1 MAKTV
6 RSSVDW
12 ADLKTGKLYVRDMP
26 LERMVRE
33 HDFIDALYH
42 AWIHRKPTAKQKRML
57 NAVLVCF
64 TGGWGILPPV
74 VFAARL
80 AATTKEPISQC
91 IAAAYCA
98 SGPAH
103 TSAIEGIMAIYRDVP
118 LEDMD
123 SFVATRLDGGNPI
136 PGFGHPVVARDPR
149 PAIMRKLCDDM
160 GMVGPAVQKFD
171 RIESL
176 LTGAKGIYGNVDGI
190 NGAILND
197 IGFVEPSYGPAF
209 FLLGRSLAIT
219 AHILEEYKNKPF
231 AALDLVYPGYGQID
245 YEYSEATEGDA

>member
-6 RSSVDW
+6 HSSVDW
-12 ADLKTGKLYVRDMP
+12 ADLEKGRLYVRDMP

-42 AWIHRKPTAKQKRML
+42 TWLHKKPSPQQKRML

-64 TGGWGILPPV
+64 AGGWSIIPPV
-74 VFAARL
+74 TFAARL
-80 AATTKEPISQC
+80 AATTKAPIAQC

-98 SGPAH
+98 SGPSH
-103 TSAIEGIMAIYRDVP
+103 TSAIEGVMAIYRDVE
-118 LEDMD
+118 LKDME
-123 SFVATRLDGGNPI
+123 SFVHSRLEKGGQI

-149 PAIMRKLCDDM
+149 PVVMRKLCDEL
-160 GMVGPAVQKFD
+160 GMVGPAVRKFD
-171 RIESL
+171 VIESTL
-176 LTGAKGIYGNVDGI
+176 NGKKGIYGNVDGI

-197 IGFVEPSYGPAF
+197 LGFVEPSYGPAL
-209 FLLGRSLAIT
+209 FLLGRSLSIT

-231 AALDLVYPGYGQID
+231 EALKLVYPGFHQID
-245 YEYSEATEGDA
+245 YGYDVSEGDGK